1 MMDGSFKLVLKLQT
15 PLGGFQSI
23 FFPASHL
30 TIFGILQSYHA
41 NDRLN
46 FNCDPKPSNFIRQLC
61 YDNYISTVT
70 KPHGLIPRNVVAITF
85 SVLCACWIGF
95 AIYGVVT
102 LRKRPG
108 YKEKNTKK
116 FLYAYF
122 IHVFFRIFFLG
133 VMLGLVC
140 SYQTIFLPSVF
151 KCGVKEIL
159 QTNSQTTPSS
169 LNQTKLK
176 LQCND
181 LHYKEKSYLNITFIS
196 VDAFFMVV
204 SILEVLHLY
213 RIRGNYVQKLLG
225 DLEDFE
231 GQELLQSYDQELA
244 DFYVSLQPCSTGSGR
259 PQSSGS
265 TEVKQEEDSGSA
277 AQKHKFDPIGEPETS
292 GVSSSSKR
300 RKFEVPM
307 EGVISQLVDVK
318 MEPDTVQHLELKKDL
333 LRDVEE
339 IERSVIFR
347 GEVTEK
353 GNVWNLP
360 EAAAYVTFH
369 EGAVP
374 KPLLFTCSVWP
385 PKLRSPPI
393 SSDELLVSNVIELS
407 HDGPPD
413 LELSGDDEGN
423 VTVAL
428 LHSASDL
435 KGYEVVIKQLVDLH
449 DNEWKDLETWHASGA
464 EKPEVSDW
472 PQLVEA
478 TCTPSRFSSFAAVW
492 RLKSFTFTSGT
503 LVVPQFICVVPDFPE
518 IRVEVPLGS
527 VPVDQD
533 FTLTIKVQEFPS
545 SEVEDIGILC
555 GPVIHIS
562 SSQNIEHMEPVT
574 IKVPLALRESKHDL
588 SELSNEVIRI
598 YFDSEGKQWR
608 DITGQLEGPVTVKD
622 GIVEFKVKHFSC
634 FCPVC
639 MFTESVA
646 LLQDFFYRLSFR
658 LMPQCVHFL
667 TCLCNTTVPDT
678 YSLSL
683 YCYPNFKKAEVEKKL
698 SRYDTPYQGEGKSK
712 EPACVG
718 DRIVVSLIAL
728 DFVRESQRNQ
738 KLVLRFLGNDI
749 SDNSDMALI
758 VRLDSEGVPIV
769 KFSKDEELQKVLC
782 EVPILKTRPA
792 SVVQIASWLP
802 QVPVVPEER
811 PALVADVE
819 KEEKDNE
826 DQCNPRVKQ
835 GTPSDDEL
843 EYLASKLS
851 DLWKKLGRR
860 LKILEPKLDDLHK
873 LNEALSEKGYK
884 MLRHWKEV
892 NGSAATYEI
901 LGHALLDRLVNRR
914 DLAEEFCYE
923 KQ

>member
-1 MMDGSFKLVLKLQT
+1 
-15 PLGGFQSI
+15 
-23 FFPASHL
+23 
-30 TIFGILQSYHA
+30 
-41 NDRLN
+41 
-46 FNCDPKPSNFIRQLC
+46 
-61 YDNYISTVT
+61 
-70 KPHGLIPRNVVAITF
+70 
-85 SVLCACWIGF
+85 
-95 AIYGVVT
+95 
-102 LRKRPG
+102 
-108 YKEKNTKK
+108 
-116 FLYAYF
+116 
-122 IHVFFRIFFLG
+122 
-133 VMLGLVC
+133 
-140 SYQTIFLPSVF
+140 
-151 KCGVKEIL
+151 
-159 QTNSQTTPSS
+159 
-169 LNQTKLK
+169 
-176 LQCND
+176 
-181 LHYKEKSYLNITFIS
+181 
-196 VDAFFMVV
+196 
-204 SILEVLHLY
+204 
-213 RIRGNYVQKLLG
+213 
-225 DLEDFE
+225 
-231 GQELLQSYDQELA
+231 
-244 DFYVSLQPCSTGSGR
+244 
-259 PQSSGS
+259 
-265 TEVKQEEDSGSA
+265 
-277 AQKHKFDPIGEPETS
+277 
-292 GVSSSSKR
+292 
-300 RKFEVPM
+300 M
-307 EGVISQLVDVK
+307 EGVMSQLVDVK
-318 MEPDTVQHLELKKDL
+318 MEPDTMQHLELKKDL

-385 PKLRSPPI
+385 PKLCSPPI

-413 LELSGDDEGN
+413 LELRGDDEGN

-435 KGYEVVIKQLVDLH
+435 KGYEVVIKQLVDPY
-449 DNEWKDLETWHASGA
+449 DNVWKDLETWHAS

-478 TCTPSRFSSFAAVW
+478 TCTPSRFSSFAVVW

-503 LVVPQFICVVPDFPE
+503 LVAPQFTCVVPDFPD

-545 SEVEDIGILC
+545 NEVEDIGMLC

-598 YFDSEGKQWR
+598 SYLDSEGKQWR

-622 GIVEFKVKHFSC
+622 GIVEFKVKHFSR

-646 LLQDFFYRLSFR
+646 LLQDFFHRLSFR

-667 TCLCNTTVPDT
+667 TCLCKTTVPDT

-698 SRYDTPYQGEGKSK
+698 SRYVTPYQGEGKSK

-738 KLVLRFLGNDI
+738 KLVLKFLGNDI

-792 SVVQIASWLP
+792 SVV
-802 QVPVVPEER
+802 PVTESRDQRVAPEER
-811 PALVADVE
+811 PALVILCPTGFSQCRCRRFEFFFFPNPQLVADVE

-860 LKILEPKLDDLHK
+860 LKIPEPKLDDLNK

-884 MLRHWKEV
+884 MLRHWQEV